1 MIELQKLSN
10 KCKYALRAVFELTL
24 RGSSAPVKIQ
34 QIAEAQ
40 AIPPRFLEVILSE
53 LKQGG
58 FVESRR
64 GKEGGYILAIPAYD
78 LSVGEVISFILGSG
92 GNDSLAEQ
100 NKPNL
105 VGSYAFSRL
114 WHNVSDAI
122 SNIYNNITFAD
133 LVEQEQ
139 AMRKKYVPNYVI

>member
-10 KCKYALRAVFELTL
+10 KCKYALRAVFELSL
-24 RGSSAPVKIQ
+24 RGGSSPVKIQ

-40 AIPPRFLEVILSE
+40 AIPPRFLEVILAE

-64 GKEGGYILAIPAYD
+64 GKEGGYILAKSAYD
-78 LSVGEVISFILGSG
+78 LSIGEVVSFILGDG
-92 GNDSLAEQ
+92 GNDSLVEQ
-100 NKPNL
+100 DKIDL
-105 VGSYAFSRL
+105 VGSYAFSKL
-114 WHNVSDAI
+114 WRNISDAI
-122 SNIYNNITFAD
+122 SDIYNNTTFAD
-133 LVEQEQ
+133 LVEQEL